1 MAETSVTNQTCPT
14 CGVEVR
20 PNTQFCY
27 NCGGAVSPDA
37 IAALK
42 EEKGAVKP
50 LPLEK
55 TVEESNG
62 AAVKP
67 TNKLDL
73 ADLAAKPIEKP
84 KVKEESELKS
94 RRDDAPQIENRSAE
108 TSRSYLGRTRKCA
121 EFVVYSRGSCPDIVR
136 RRRFLSGSLFEI
148 KLWKHSEWSNVWVWW
163 R

>member
-27 NCGGAVSPDA
+27 NCGGAVAPEA
-37 IAALK
+37 IAALPEAVADLK
-42 EEKGAVKP
+42 EEKSALKP

-55 TVEESNG
+55 IAEESNG
-62 AAVKP
+62 AAAKP

-84 KVKEESELKS
+84 EIKKEGELKS
-94 RRDDAPQIENRSAE
+94 AATMRRKSKIVQPKRVEVIWEEHENAPNFWFILAAIVL
-108 TSRSYLGRTRKCA
+108 TLFAIGVFYLAGYLK
-121 EFVVYSRGSCPDIVR
+121 
-136 RRRFLSGSLFEI
+136 
-148 KLWKHSEWSNVWVWW
+148 
-163 R
+163 